1 MDDYVAE
8 VRKLEN
14 KFAGLEIHHVIRD
27 NNVGADLLSKLGS
40 TRAQVPAGIFVQ
52 ELHHPSIKTT
62 EPPTTDFAPADASR
76 EVMMLDVDWRVDII
90 NYILNEKL
98 PTDKTEAIRI
108 TRRSKGYVLVG
119 SKLYKRG
126 SHSGVL
132 MKYIPCEGEKLCWMK
147 STQIW
152 LLLAHGSGRRRKSR
166 PSVYKVPILWQT
178 DEGTST
184 QPDNY
189 TMLGARHDR
198 PSHHS
203 ARKSHPRVGSHRQV
217 HKVDRVQTSHHLKC
231 RQGCRFH
238 MRHPV

>member
-40 TRAQVPAGIFVQ
+40 TRAQVPAGVFVQ

-132 MKYIPCEGEKLCWMK
+132 MKCIPCEEGKALLDEIHSDLA
-147 STQIW
+147 STGPRLWSTPKISSVSVQSANS
-152 LLLAHGSGRRRKSR
+152 LANR
-166 PSVYKVPILWQT
+166 
-178 DEGTST
+178 
-184 QPDNY
+184 
-189 TMLGARHDR
+189 
-198 PSHHS
+198 
-203 ARKSHPRVGSHRQV
+203 
-217 HKVDRVQTSHHLKC
+217 
-231 RQGCRFH
+231 
-238 MRHPV
+238 